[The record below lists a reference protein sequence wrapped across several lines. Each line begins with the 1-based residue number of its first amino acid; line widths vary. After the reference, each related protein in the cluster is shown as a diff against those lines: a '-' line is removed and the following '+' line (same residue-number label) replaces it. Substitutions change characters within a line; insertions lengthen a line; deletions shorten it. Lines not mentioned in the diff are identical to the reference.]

1 MRAKLIAA
9 VVLVIIMV
17 LFAAKNAN
25 PTSFWFFRTFHPN
38 LSILLLSSL
47 IVGIVVGLLIA
58 KVGKKAEKKAEEP
71 S

>member
-25 PTSFWFFRTFHPN
+25 ETPFWFFGTFEPN
-38 LSILLLSSL
+38 LSVLLLGSF

-58 KVGKKAEKKAEEP
+58 RVGKKTEE
-71 S
+71 SF